1 MPMSDDEIRKVLTDY
16 DTELA
21 KATAELRT
29 RRAQR
34 LQAAL
39 DSGRSQA
46 DIIRATGKSREAVR
60 QFLDPAAADAA
71 AAAKRNA
78 RAADRTT

>member
-1 MPMSDDEIRKVLTDY
+1 MPMSDDEIRKILTDY
-16 DTELA
+16 DAELA
-21 KATAELRT
+21 EATAELRK
-29 RRAQR
+29 RRAER

-46 DIIRATGKSREAVR
+46 DIIRVTGKSREAVR

-78 RAADRTT
+78 RAASRAS

>member
-1 MPMSDDEIRKVLTDY
+1 MPMSDDEIRKILTDY
-16 DTELA
+16 DAELA
-21 KATAELRT
+21 EATAELRK
-29 RRAQR
+29 RRAER
-34 LQAAL
+34 LQAVL

-46 DIIRATGKSREAVR
+46 DIIRVTGKSREAVR

-78 RAADRTT
+78 RAASRAS